1 MTSTVRGNVPP
12 SHTHA
17 AVTRMRSSRTDE
29 FQRDHRAAVQGVGVL
44 GAVCVGLVE
53 RVQGAEMRQSS
64 HAERTGKVL
73 VGEQW
78 RGVDTRHGAA
88 RDEVGNDC
96 DGVVAVADCAGDS
109 VPGRVAPG

>member
-17 AVTRMRSSRTDE
+17 AVSA
-29 FQRDHRAAVQGVGVL
+29 HAIVPNRAAVQGVGVL

-53 RVQGAEMRQSS
+53 RVQGAEMRQPS

-96 DGVVAVADCAGDS
+96 DGVVAAADCAG
-109 VPGRVAPG
+109 